1 MDLGSVAGDDEV
13 FHARM
18 GRVGLEV
25 GSLRIGEMV
34 EVYLIRVRFLTLLTT
49 SCRLVL
55 GGG

>member
-25 GSLRIGEMV
+25 GSLRIGEM
-34 EVYLIRVRFLTLLTT
+34 FKG
-49 SCRLVL
+49 SSQLVN
-55 GGG
+55 